1 MTTPEQIY
9 AAVVIGLLLA
19 AIGISI
25 PVLKGIYRDGLE
37 RQSERRH
44 NDLEAEATV
53 AEPTASDDATGDR
66 KRLSCQQCGVENDPA
81 FTYCRNC
88 LEPL

>member
-1 MTTPEQIY
+1 VTTPEQLY

-19 AIGISI
+19 AIGLSI

-37 RQSERRH
+37 RHSKRQASETETE
-44 NDLEAEATV
+44 DS
-53 AEPTASDDATGDR
+53 EPTVSAGGTPDHRHRRCG
-66 KRLSCQQCGVENDPA
+66 QCGVENDPA

-88 LEPL
+88 TAPL

>member
-1 MTTPEQIY
+1 VTAPEQIY

-25 PVLKGIYRDGLE
+25 PVLTGIYRDGLE
-37 RQSERRH
+37 RRSERRSQ
-44 NDLEAEATV
+44 DADATES
-53 AEPTASDDATGDR
+53 EPTALDGNTADGTPFTCR
-66 KRLSCQQCGVENDPA
+66 QCGVENDPA

-88 LEPL
+88 LTPL